1 MELLLLSNSRSP
13 DGSYL
18 THAIDLVRDLA
29 GSRGKALFLPFAGVT
44 DTWDAYTAKVQQALA
59 PAGLSLTG
67 AHTVQAAGIGDYEII
82 VVGGGN
88 TFRLLAEARRR
99 GWLQAIRERVLAGV
113 PYLGWSAGA
122 NLACPTICTTND
134 MPIVD
139 PGGFEALNLI
149 GLQINPHYTNAL
161 PAGHQGETRDQRLA
175 EFMVLHP
182 EVRVLGLPEGDWLRV
197 SGSQARLGGP
207 FPARLLQ
214 GGKPVSEITAP
225 AALDA

>member
-18 THAIDLVRDLA
+18 AHAIDLVRDLA